1 MPYAFDLGA
10 AIGDDAAEHRQRPRV
25 EAAIVRHIHVG
36 LKPELGLSPVLE
48 DVDMNR
54 LERIAFVGIEEETE
68 AVVAEN
74 DGHVRVM
81 PQAEHGSKG
90 PPDRFNP
97 KKQQRLPIYR
107 HSKLCRK

>member
-1 MPYAFDLGA
+1 
-10 AIGDDAAEHRQRPRV
+10 
-25 EAAIVRHIHVG
+25 
-36 LKPELGLSPVLE
+36 
-48 DVDMNR
+48 
-54 LERIAFVGIEEETE
+54 
-68 AVVAEN
+68 VAEN